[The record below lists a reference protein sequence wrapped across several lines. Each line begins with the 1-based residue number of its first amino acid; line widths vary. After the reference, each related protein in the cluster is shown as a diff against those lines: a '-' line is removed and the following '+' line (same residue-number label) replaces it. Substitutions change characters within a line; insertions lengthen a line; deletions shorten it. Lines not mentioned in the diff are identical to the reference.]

1 MSSEEFEKLHEMYSS
16 LYEEVKLMPE
26 RAQRCQGEE
35 RKRIVRDFEERVS
48 EAEEVLQGIE
58 QELFGIPSSFR
69 TPMSTKIRLYRRDL
83 AKLQREI
90 HLSATP
96 GFSSH
101 IGDGRQGIYAT
112 QNDQSTHLQSQRALL
127 IQGTESLNNASK
139 SIERSQRIAA
149 ETDQIG
155 TDIIEELGE
164 QRDQLD
170 RTRDRVR
177 ERYLDQRPLLLFSNK
192 QMINCSSKMSAINS
206 LFLFL
211 CSYPPNFSSL
221 TPSSVDSHWREPEP
235 QQKNPARNVQT
246 TGDEQT
252 ATIGHYHHGAGHL
265 GRGGLL
271 EVLP

>member
-16 LYEEVKLMPE
+16 LYDEVKLMPE

-35 RKRIVRDFEERVS
+35 RKRIVRDFDERVS
-48 EAEEVLQGIE
+48 ETEEVLQGME
-58 QELFGIPSSFR
+58 QELFGAPSSFR

-83 AKLQREI
+83 GKLQRDI
-90 HLSATP
+90 RLAATP

-101 IGDGRQGIYAT
+101 IGDGRQGLYTA

-164 QRDQLD
+164 QREQLD
-170 RTRDRVR
+170 RTRDRLVHTGENLSR
-177 ERYLDQRPLLLFSNK
+177 SRKILRAMSRRLVTNKLLLSVIII
-192 QMINCSSKMSAINS
+192 MELAI
-206 LFLFL
+206 L
-211 CSYPPNFSSL
+211 
-221 TPSSVDSHWREPEP
+221 
-235 QQKNPARNVQT
+235 
-246 TGDEQT
+246 
-252 ATIGHYHHGAGHL
+252 AGVVYL
-265 GRGGLL
+265 KFFRK
-271 EVLP
+271 